1 MWEVMSADCRYV
13 RIYQE
18 ITNVQVMSAD
28 NRYVRTR
35 QITDARGHVS
45 RLQIC

>member
-1 MWEVMSADCRYV
+1 MRKVMSADCRYV

-28 NRYVRTR
+28 YRYVRIY
-35 QITDARGHVS
+35 QEIT
-45 RLQIC
+45 